1 MLSHRRPFAIART
14 RQSTLCELVHK
25 TVGLVFLWFCLFF
38 REMKVMLDSIP
49 RDVFVAS
56 AVGVGVEVSAIHHH
70 VGSAIVVAMM
80 FALCAVV
87 VVETINDVVG

>member
-1 MLSHRRPFAIART
+1 
-14 RQSTLCELVHK
+14 
-25 TVGLVFLWFCLFF
+25 
-38 REMKVMLDSIP
+38 MKVMLDSIP